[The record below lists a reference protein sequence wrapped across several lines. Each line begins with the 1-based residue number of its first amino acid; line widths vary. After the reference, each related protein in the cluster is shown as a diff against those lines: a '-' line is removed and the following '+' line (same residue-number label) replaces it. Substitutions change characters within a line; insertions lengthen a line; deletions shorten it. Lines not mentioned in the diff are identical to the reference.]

1 LEISSM
7 TDFVFE
13 RIHDKYH
20 SALLDWQHKN
30 FPELELM
37 EKNWDKYF
45 PGVPR
50 FHLAA
55 KVGQL
60 QSETIEVGMLKGQ
73 KKFERAGDLKG
84 NMFFTAQTIIRA
96 QASTELGSIQQHR
109 LTLESSVNDKAKYA
123 VMRVMAEELRHA
135 YQMFWVLDH
144 DATWRKIGMGDIAA
158 ETMDELL
165 SMETGKHVLDAFNI
179 EFDNFLDNITYAT
192 LIDLV
197 GKYQL
202 DMQKVFAYAPVAR
215 SMGPMFDEERFHLGS
230 GRKLLKETAVDA
242 TNGKGDFSIED
253 VQRAINC
260 WYPRGLEMFG
270 NESGGET
277 VVQFG
282 FKDRMN
288 GEAQAQYIEE
298 VRGVVRNTNIAIA
311 RTIHR
316 DMLPQ
321 DADALV
327 AEVIASRDTIRGV
340 KPEMLIRLPDKK
352 FFRRRGTA
360 VVFQSYDIDGD
371 LLTESGKPLD
381 AAGYLKYLEKNLPSG
396 YLKTSEFA
404 KFRDALLAKE
414 KGEKVDTHAASW

>member
-1 LEISSM
+1 M
-7 TDFVFE
+7 TDFTFE

-30 FPELELM
+30 FPELNLL

-45 PGVPR
+45 SGVPK
-50 FHLAA
+50 FELAA
-55 KVGQL
+55 KVGGIA
-60 QSETIEVGMLKGQ
+60 SDTIEVGALKGQ

-109 LTLESSVNDKAKYA
+109 LTLEQSVNDRAKYA
-123 VMRVMAEELRHA
+123 VMRIMAEELRHA

-144 DATWRKIGMGDIAA
+144 DPTWRKLGMGDVAA

-165 SMETGKHVLDAFNI
+165 AMQTGKHVLDAFNI
-179 EFDNFLDNITYAT
+179 EFDNFLDNVTYAT
-192 LIDLV
+192 VIDLV

-202 DMQKVFAYAPVAR
+202 DMQKVFAYAPVGR

-230 GRKLLKETAVDA
+230 GRKHLKEIALDA
-242 TNGKGDFSIED
+242 TNGRGDFSIED
-253 VQRAINC
+253 VQRALNC
-260 WYPRGLEMFG
+260 WLPRGLEMFG
-270 NESGGET
+270 NETGGET

-288 GEAQAQYIEE
+288 GVAQQQYIDE
-298 VRGVVRNTNIAIA
+298 VKGVVRTTNIAIV
-311 RTIHR
+311 REIHR

-321 DADALV
+321 DAEAI
-327 AEVIASRDTIRGV
+327 ANEVLASRDTIRGI
-340 KPEMLIRLPDKK
+340 KPEMLVRMPDKK
-352 FFRRRGTA
+352 FFRRRGTEH
-360 VVFQSYDIDGD
+360 VMQPRDIDGN
-371 LLTESGKPLD
+371 LMTEGGKPLD
-381 AAGYLKYLEKNLPSG
+381 AAGYLKYLEKNLPAG

-404 KFRDALLAKE
+404 KFRDALVAME
-414 KGEKVDTHAASW
+414 KGEKVDTTAKSW

>member
-1 LEISSM
+1 MS
-7 TDFVFE
+7 DFSFE

-20 SALLDWQHKN
+20 SALIDWQHRN
-30 FPELELM
+30 FPELNLL

-50 FHLAA
+50 FELAA
-55 KVGQL
+55 KVGGL
-60 QSETIEVGMLKGQ
+60 QSETIEVGMYQGR

-123 VMRVMAEELRHA
+123 VLRVMAEELRHA

-144 DATWRKIGMGDIAA
+144 DPSWTKMGMGDVAA

-165 SMETGKHVLDAFNI
+165 AMQTGKHVLDAFNI

-192 LIDLV
+192 VIDLV

-215 SMGPMFDEERFHLGS
+215 SMPPMFDEERFHLGS
-230 GRKLLKETAVDA
+230 GRKFLKEMAVDA
-242 TNGKGDFSIED
+242 TDGKGDFSIED
-253 VQRAINC
+253 IQRALNC

-282 FKDRMN
+282 FKDRLN
-288 GEAQAQYIEE
+288 GEAQSQYIEE
-298 VRGVVRNTNIAIA
+298 VRGVVRNTNIAVT
-311 RTIHR
+311 RRIHS
-316 DMLPQ
+316 DTSPQ
-321 DADALV
+321 DAEALV
-327 AEVIASRDTIRGV
+327 SEVLESRDTIRGI
-340 KPEMLIRLPDKK
+340 KPEMLVRLPDKK

-360 VVFQSYDIDGD
+360 HVFEPFDVDGN

-381 AAGYLKYLEKNLPSG
+381 AGGYLKYLDKNLPSG
-396 YLKTSEFA
+396 YLKSSEFA

-414 KGEKVDTHAASW
+414 KGERVDTSAKSW